1 MKRLLIA
8 LMLMA
13 MPVSA
18 GIKALE
24 IPVNAICWDSR
35 EEAVE
40 YHAKILGEF
49 PILKLYSE
57 DENGGAL
64 LVKPDNTK
72 WTFLAFKTHP
82 VTRETIAC
90 AFFTG
95 EAWSIIQ
102 PPLPEKDIET

>member
-1 MKRLLIA
+1 
-8 LMLMA
+8 MA

-24 IPVNAICWDSR
+24 IPVNAICWDSI

-72 WTFLAFKTHP
+72 WTFLAHKTNP
-82 VTRETIAC
+82 VTNQTVAC
-90 AFFTG
+90 AFFKG
-95 EAWSIIQ
+95 SNWDVIM
-102 PPLPEKDIET
+102 PPKPEEKIEL